1 MHFNRRTCQ
10 KVLILWF
17 SLMLMA
23 GCALVPP
30 SVTVHSKPGL
40 SIQGGKLGILP
51 FQCLSP
57 PIGVAVSDVTAAN
70 LLGSPFSIVER
81 SYLSQIL
88 QEQGYSVTGITENP
102 NLEEI
107 GKLSGVDYLL
117 VGNVTIMSQRRRW
130 ILEATARIVDVK
142 TGEIV
147 LAVLYKPR
155 SDNDMLPQ
163 PTGEALA
170 VAIRN
175 EIMK

>member
-1 MHFNRRTCQ
+1 MDDIKKFFFF
-10 KVLILWF
+10 LALLFF
-17 SLMLMA
+17 SA
-23 GCALVPP
+23 CALRPP
-30 SVTVHSKPGL
+30 SVSVHSKPGV
-40 SIQGGKLGILP
+40 SIRGGKLGILP

-70 LLGSPFSIVER
+70 LLGSPFSVIER
-81 SYLSQIL
+81 SYLSQVL

-117 VGNVTIMSQRRRW
+117 VGNVTILSQRRRW
-130 ILEATARIVDVK
+130 IIEATARIVDVK

-175 EIMK
+175 ETMK